1 MIVPFTAHSWLNT
14 AHGIVFGGG
23 YIVLIVL
30 ALVAVAW
37 LQTGELTPFGRKL
50 TERQVGMTVLAAAVM
65 AWIAVA
71 SGTWGLY
78 PWFRDEPGG
87 AAAALLARPSL
98 AFWAR
103 WVVLSKAWVAWG
115 SVGFAT
121 LAALAG
127 YRWRTRLSAEG
138 VLRRRLVALL
148 AVALI
153 SASYAGA
160 VGMLLAKLAPVR

>member
-71 SGTWGLY
+71 TGTWVST
-78 PWFRDEPGG
+78 PGSATSREERPQPCSRARRWRSGRAGWCSPRHGSPG
-87 AAAALLARPSL
+87 AA
-98 AFWAR
+98 
-103 WVVLSKAWVAWG
+103 
-115 SVGFAT
+115 
-121 LAALAG
+121 
-127 YRWRTRLSAEG
+127 
-138 VLRRRLVALL
+138 
-148 AVALI
+148 
-153 SASYAGA
+153 SASPLWRRWPDTDGA
-160 VGMLLAKLAPVR
+160 PDSPLRAFCAVVS